1 MRCGYYFRVSQI
13 RIYQFPGPL
22 AVCQMSRRAA
32 SAQKARYLFAID
44 CLIDQKLEIVA
55 LAIGLKT
62 PSLTGVGK
70 QFQSL

>member
-32 SAQKARYLFAID
+32 SVQKARYLFAID